1 MLDYMWA
8 IPLMLAPFGI
18 IIGLVVLVVSLVNA
32 SSGSTESDG
41 TSTENSNLA
50 EMLGEPRKVRADA
63 ESASEPKPERRHARW
78 TITRDQ
84 IRTKLRL
91 TIIASV
97 VVIAATGVNVF
108 ATLSADRSYFWLIPR
123 GPAAAF
129 QAIPALIVGWL
140 MWLVWRTWKAEGTP
154 EFSNRFAR
162 VERVQ
167 RVIGI
172 ASIVWLFFMAISSGF
187 TGVFR
192 NGFFAAAAFTPTL
205 TGIIAMIV
213 TWYGRVKI
221 ELAATEEGGKT
232 GGR

>member
-1 MLDYMWA
+1 MLDLWV
-8 IPLMLAPFGI
+8 IPLVLAPFGI

-32 SSGSTESDG
+32 ASGSSESDG

-63 ESASEPKPERRHARW
+63 EPASEPKPERRHARW
-78 TITRDQ
+78 NITRDQ

-97 VVIAATGVNVF
+97 VVIAATVVNVF
-108 ATLSADRSYFWLIPR
+108 AKLTDDPSYYWLFPR
-123 GPAAAF
+123 GLVASF

-140 MWLVWRTWKAEGTP
+140 IWLVWQTWKAEGTP
-154 EFSNRFAR
+154 EVSNRFAR

-172 ASIVWLFFMAISSGF
+172 ASIVWLFLMAINSAF
-187 TGVFR
+187 TGGFR
-192 NGFFAAAAFTPTL
+192 NSFFAAAAFTPTL
-205 TGIIAMIV
+205 TGIIAMFV

-221 ELAATEEGGKT
+221 ELAATEEGGNTSVK
-232 GGR
+232 